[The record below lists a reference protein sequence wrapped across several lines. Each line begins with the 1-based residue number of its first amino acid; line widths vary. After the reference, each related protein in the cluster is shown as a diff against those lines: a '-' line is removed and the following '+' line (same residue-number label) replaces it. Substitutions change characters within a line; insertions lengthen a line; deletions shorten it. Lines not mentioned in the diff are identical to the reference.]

1 MFDDIKKMLLDSL
14 VESQNLSPAEI
25 RGRVYPEVLVTDM
38 APEGLRAAAGP
49 DRIAYLVGTEPL
61 QVEIPNVKGIY
72 EVNPCDII
80 FEATGGYEKAFRAA
94 MKKYGIRTLSDLD
107 TPAEKKGFYD
117 FVDRVWHSKAEKE
130 KGEEKG
136 SHKEEGEFADGLR
149 DKHARDKDKMRDEK
163 ERAREKDQ
171 QAAEQDREQ
180 KKRETNEELPLYSDH
195 QKAHKSEDK
204 IVKNKDRDDDDIDVD
219 EIIPVLARGAM
230 AIGRAAVGAAASASE
245 DKAVNKKKK
254 KVKKEELPLY
264 SDYEKQ
270 HREGKKKLENSTEI
284 TEAIPRA
291 KRASRSSV
299 RGPVGVNYHGRPF
312 RLLPKKVYNLI
323 VLKSKKEGVE
333 PKLGQSNTANMVVLQ
348 RIYNLGPS
356 EVATAMKLAALKFG
370 PDVFLTVD
378 NEDGRRIGIGYST
391 DDNST
396 RSMDKRIQQD
406 DLTLHKSIKDKLFK
420 LIFGKEL
427 KRKNVEFDVNEVS
440 PPARRH
446 QAHGIKKHIGKKGK
460 KGIPKTYVNK
470 KTGKREKTNPFALAW
485 AQYDKYGKP
494 SSGPDKGSK
503 TMKRVPKK

>member
-14 VESQNLSPAEI
+14 VESVNPSPAEI
-25 RGRVYPEVLVTDM
+25 RGSSYPEVLVTDM
-38 APEGLRAAAGP
+38 ARPDLRIAAGV
-49 DRIAYLVGTEPL
+49 DRIAYLVETEPL
-61 QVEIPNVKGIY
+61 QIKIPNVKGVH
-72 EVNPCDII
+72 EVKPCDII
-80 FEATGGYEKAFRAA
+80 FEAAGGYEKAFRAA
-94 MKKYGIRTLSDLD
+94 MKKYGISTLSDLD
-107 TPAEKKGFYD
+107 TPGEKKGFYD

-136 SHKEEGEFADGLR
+136 SHKDEGEFTDGLR

-171 QAAEQDREQ
+171 QAADQGREQ
-180 KKRETNEELPLYSDH
+180 NKKETNEELPLYSDH

-204 IVKNKDRDDDDIDVD
+204 VV
-219 EIIPVLARGAM
+219 V
-230 AIGRAAVGAAASASE
+230 
-245 DKAVNKKKK
+245 KKKK

-264 SDYEKQ
+264 SDYEEQ
-270 HREGKKKLENSTEI
+270 HREGKKKLENNVKI
-284 TEAIPRA
+284 AEAIPRA
-291 KRASRSSV
+291 KKVPISRV

-312 RLLPKKVYNLI
+312 RLLPKKVYTLI
-323 VLKSKKEGVE
+323 VMKSKKEGVE
-333 PKLGQSNTANMVVLQ
+333 PKLGQSNTANMLVLQ

-370 PDVFLTVD
+370 PDIFLTVD
-378 NEDGRRIGIGYST
+378 NEDGRRIGVGYTT
-391 DDNST
+391 DDNSIK
-396 RSMDKRIQQD
+396 SMDKRIQQD
-406 DLTLHKSIKDKLFK
+406 DLTLHRSIKDKLFK

-503 TMKRVPKK
+503 TMKKVPKK